1 MSFFAP
7 IPLIRRKHIFNCL
20 RKCGATLKE
29 IAKILVINPNAFK
42 AITEKL
48 IKNMNWEKRMIINI
62 IFYKQYKFQ
71 I

>member
-29 IAKILVINPNAFK
+29 IAKIFYDAGVINPNAFK

-48 IKNMNWEKRMIINI
+48 IKNMN
-62 IFYKQYKFQ
+62 
-71 I
+71 